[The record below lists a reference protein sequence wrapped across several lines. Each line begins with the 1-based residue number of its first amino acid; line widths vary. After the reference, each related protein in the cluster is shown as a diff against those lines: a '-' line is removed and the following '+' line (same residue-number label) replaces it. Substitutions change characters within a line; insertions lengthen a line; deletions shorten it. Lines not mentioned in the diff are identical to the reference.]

1 LENKTQKMMK
11 QKFLFLIITLIA
23 STAVL
28 AQSNRVPAKGMA
40 MFSKEPHFEYY
51 EFTRHAIGDNDILID
66 IMYSGICH
74 SDIHMGKSEW
84 GNISYPFV
92 GGHEIAGRVAQVGKN
107 VTKFKVG
114 DYAGIGCIINSC
126 GQCNKCKKGEEQFC
140 EKGMIGTYASTD
152 YFHNNE
158 MTQGGY
164 ANNYVVSENYAI
176 KIPQNADMKRVA
188 PLLCAGVT
196 TYSPIHFSKVTK
208 GDTVAVAGFGGLGHM
223 AVQYLVALGANVT
236 VFDITEEKRA
246 DAKRL
251 GAVRYVNVN
260 NPDELKGLNNQ
271 FRFVI
276 STIPAKYDP
285 VMYVRM
291 LKENGEM
298 AIVGLPAS
306 ENTPIIPTSLLVF
319 AAHRKV
325 YGSLIGGIPETQAM
339 LNYSVAHKIY
349 PEVEII
355 SADRIDEAYQNV
367 INGKVKFR
375 YVIDMSTLKQTNS
388 R

>member
-1 LENKTQKMMK
+1 MK
-11 QKFLFLIITLIA
+11 HLFSFI
-23 STAVL
+23 AVL
-28 AQSNRVPAKGMA
+28 AITFTTAVFAQENHIPSKGMA

-51 EFTRHAIGDNDILID
+51 EFTRHALGDNDILID

-84 GNISYPFV
+84 GQIKYPFV
-92 GGHEIAGRVAQVGKN
+92 GGHEIAGRVAKVGKN
-107 VTKFKVG
+107 VTRFKVG

-126 GQCNKCKKGEEQFC
+126 GKCSECKAGEEQFC

-152 YFHNNE
+152 YLHNNE
-158 MTQGGY
+158 ITQGGY

-176 KIPQNADMKRVA
+176 KIPKNADMKRVA

-196 TYSPIHFSKVTK
+196 TYNPIHFSKVAK

-223 AVQYLVALGANVT
+223 AVQYLVALGAKVT
-236 VFDITEEKRA
+236 VFDITEDKRT

-260 NPDELKGLNNQ
+260 YPDELKGLSNT
-271 FRFVI
+271 FSFII

-291 LKENGEM
+291 LKEKGEL
-298 AIVGLPAS
+298 AIVGLPAN
-306 ENTPIIPTSLLVF
+306 ENTPIIPTSMLVF

-325 YGSLIGGIPETQAM
+325 YGSLIGGIAQTQEM
-339 LNYSVAHKIY
+339 LDYSVAHNIY

-355 SADRIDEAYQNV
+355 SADKIDQAYKNV
-367 INGKVKFR
+367 VDGKVKFR
-375 YVIDMSTLKQTNS
+375 YVIDMSTLKKPLEIKK
-388 R
+388 

>member
-1 LENKTQKMMK
+1 MK
-11 QKFLFLIITLIA
+11 QIFSLFILLTMSIITF
-23 STAVL
+23 S
-28 AQSNRVPAKGMA
+28 QENRVPSKGLALYAKDGD
-40 MFSKEPHFEYY
+40 FQPY
-51 EFTRHAIGDNDILID
+51 EFSRHAIGDNDILID

-92 GGHEIAGRVAQVGKN
+92 GGHEIAGRVARVGKN

-126 GQCNKCKKGEEQFC
+126 GVCDNCKNGLENLC
-140 EKGMIGTYASTD
+140 EKGMVGTYASHD

-158 MTQGGY
+158 ITQGGY

-176 KIPQNADMKRVA
+176 KIPENADMKKVA

-196 TYSPIHFSKVTK
+196 TYSPIHFSNVKK
-208 GDTVAVAGFGGLGHM
+208 GDSVAVAGFGGLGHM

-236 VFDITEEKRA
+236 IFDITEEKRA
-246 DAKRL
+246 DAKKF
-251 GAVRYVNVN
+251 GAVEYVNINKPEELEGQN
-260 NPDELKGLNNQ
+260 NKYS
-271 FRFVI
+271 FII

-285 VMYVRM
+285 VMYVKM
-291 LKENGEM
+291 LKIGGEM

-306 ENTPIIPTSLLVF
+306 ENMPMIPAGSFVF
-319 AAHRKV
+319 NPHKKI
-325 YGSLIGGIPETQAM
+325 YGSLIGGIPETQKM
-339 LNYSVAHKIY
+339 LDYSVANNIY

-355 SADRIDEAYQNV
+355 NADVKSVTDAYKNV
-367 INGKVKFR
+367 IDGKVKFR
-375 YVIDMSTLKQTNS
+375 YVIDMKTLK
-388 R
+388 

>member
-1 LENKTQKMMK
+1 MKTALSLTIILALTVISTVFAQENR
-11 QKFLFLIITLIA
+11 I
-23 STAVL
+23 
-28 AQSNRVPAKGMA
+28 PAKGMA

-51 EFTRHAIGDNDILID
+51 EFTRHAVGDNDILID

-126 GQCNKCKKGEEQFC
+126 RQCDECEKGEEQFC
-140 EKGMIGTYASTD
+140 QKGMVGTYASTD
-152 YFHNNE
+152 YLHNNE
-158 MTQGGY
+158 ITQGGY
-164 ANNYVVSENYAI
+164 ANNYVVSESYAI
-176 KIPQNADMKRVA
+176 KIPKNADMKRVA
-188 PLLCAGVT
+188 PLLCAGIT
-196 TYSPIHFSKVTK
+196 TYSPIHFSKVSK

-223 AVQYLVALGANVT
+223 AVQYLVALGAKVT
-236 VFDITEEKRA
+236 VFDIAEDKRA
-246 DAKRL
+246 DAQRL
-251 GAVRYVNVN
+251 GAVLYVNVN
-260 NPDELKGLNNQ
+260 KPEELKGLSNH
-271 FRFVI
+271 FSFII

-298 AIVGLPAS
+298 AIVGLPANV
-306 ENTPIIPTSLLVF
+306 NTPIIPTSSLIF

-325 YGSLIGGIPETQAM
+325 YGSLIGGIPETQEM
-339 LNYSVAHKIY
+339 LNYSVVHNIY

-355 SADRIDEAYQNV
+355 SADKIDEAYKNV
-367 INGKVKFR
+367 IDGKVKFR
-375 YVIDMSTLKQTNS
+375 YVIDMATLKNPKEKNNK
-388 R
+388 